1 MKIKIDSLALIRILR
16 NDWKRMAAWLFAAA
30 VVGIVVAFSIPRIY
44 KSEVL
49 LAPETTSGNMA
60 SSISSLASM
69 VGLYGNNNMTGDAI
83 YPEIY
88 PEVVGAMRF
97 RMGMFDV
104 PVETKDGTLHTT
116 YYDYLRNH
124 QHHTW
129 WSYPIIWL
137 GKAVEAIK
145 GENADTTARQKPNP
159 LQPTREEYK
168 IATAVSGD
176 VTCSVD
182 KKTSVISI
190 SAQAQDPKVA
200 ATIADAA
207 KERLQVFITNYRTNK
222 ARQDL
227 AYMKQL
233 FEEARKQYV
242 NARKKYGRYADAN
255 RDLILESAR
264 MQQEELENDMQL
276 QYNIYNQVA
285 QQLQMAEAKVQE
297 KTPAFTVLQEA
308 TVPVKHANMPKIYIL
323 ALFLL
328 LGFVVRI
335 AWIVWRERNHLI
347 TISEE

>member
-1 MKIKIDSLALIRILR
+1 MSILGKDKR
-16 NDWKRMAAWLFAAA
+16 RMAAWLFVAAC
-30 VVGIVVAFSIPRIY
+30 VGIVVAFSIPRIY

-97 RMGMFDV
+97 RMGLFEV
-104 PVETKDGTLHTT
+104 PVTTKDGTLKTD
-116 YYDYLRNH
+116 YYDYLKNH
-124 QHHTW
+124 QRRAW
-129 WSYPIIWL
+129 WAWPAWWIGQMVQRL
-137 GKAVEAIK
+137 KASDDALKK
-145 GENADTTARQKPNP
+145 GQKRNP

-227 AYMKQL
+227 AYMKKL

-242 NARKKYGRYADAN
+242 NARKKYGGYADAN

-276 QYNIYNQVA
+276 QYNIYTQVA